1 MIFRQLF
8 ESESSTFTYLIGCKN
23 TRRAVLVDPVL
34 ETFDRDLDVL
44 QKLDLTLAYTLD
56 THIHADHLTGA
67 LKLKSITGSE
77 IAVPAATGIGCA
89 DVMVAEDRPLAV
101 GDVALKALF
110 TPGHT
115 DHHHCYLF
123 ENATWDAVLTGDCL
137 LIDGCGRTDFQSGS
151 SRDLYTSVTQK
162 LFTLKGD
169 TLVYPGHDYKGRAVS
184 SIAQERTRN
193 PRLKDGTSEAEFIK
207 IMEGLDLAYPKKID
221 LAVPANELCGQCP
234 EHVPSDMIKLCDAS
248 VQG

>member
-8 ESESSTFTYLIGCKN
+8 ESESSTYTYVLGCER
-23 TRRAVLVDPVL
+23 TRQAVLVDPVL
-34 ETFDRDLDVL
+34 ETFDRDLDEL
-44 QKLDLTLAYTLD
+44 RALDLTLAYTLD

-67 LKLKSITGSE
+67 LKLKSVAGSK
-77 IAVPAATGIGCA
+77 IAVPAATGITCA
-89 DVMVAEDRPLAV
+89 DELVGEDAPLTV
-101 GDVALKALF
+101 GDVTLKPLF

-115 DHHHCYLF
+115 DHHHCYLADF
-123 ENATWDAVLTGDCL
+123 GPARAVMTGDCL

-151 SRDLYTSVTQK
+151 STDLYRSVHSK
-162 LFTLKGD
+162 LFTLPAD

-184 SIAQERTRN
+184 TIAQERTRN
-193 PRLKDGTSEAEFIK
+193 PRLKDGTDLDAFIK
-207 IMEGLDLAYPKKID
+207 IMDDLDLPYPKKID

-234 EHVPSDMIKLCDAS
+234 DDVPDGMRKLCDVS